1 MDHTT
6 NKHIPN
12 HIILFILVCIMIKE
26 MEYIL
31 IKVIF
36 TILTTLFK
44 ITQKYIFCNIFSI
57 PLENNNI

>member
-1 MDHTT
+1 MDHIN

-12 HIILFILVCIMIKE
+12 QITLFILVCIMIKE

-31 IKVIF
+31 IKITL
-36 TILTTLFK
+36 TILFK
-44 ITQKYIFCNIFSI
+44 TTQKYIFCNIFSI